1 MNIAFI
7 SDLIFETTS
16 KQRCIFC
23 HFWRSSFSTFN
34 MKKESFKESYITLLG
49 TKCLSVVVL
58 LILEF
63 AFLSLSQ

>member
-1 MNIAFI
+1 MNIAF
-7 SDLIFETTS
+7 SLDLIFETTS
-16 KQRCIFC
+16 KQRRIFC
-23 HFWRSSFSTFN
+23 HFQGSSFSTFN